1 MLEACH
7 CQKAR
12 CFVKSRDRPG
22 EAVVLQAL
30 LEHVGHSRQKMP
42 EDSTVPALVMFM
54 FLMLI

>member
-1 MLEACH
+1 MPLSKGTVF
-7 CQKAR
+7 CQ
-12 CFVKSRDRPG
+12 SRDRPG

-54 FLMLI
+54 FLKLI